1 MDAIAYKT
9 LDSIRNCE
17 YHALAFICRRE
28 YEPFI
33 LNGDAHHSLVWEIE
47 PRIWPLLAC
56 QGRVH
61 RKCSRANRK

>member
-1 MDAIAYKT
+1 MDAVAYKT

-47 PRIWPLLAC
+47 PRIWPLLNC
-56 QGRVH
+56 Q
-61 RKCSRANRK
+61 